1 MNNAEKSD
9 HEHIQYITVKQA
21 AADKSLCFTEAML
34 RYYLLHA
41 HKNGLSKAIRRIG
54 KKLVLR
60 RDLLIQWIEDHAAR
74 SICK

>member
-1 MNNAEKSD
+1 MRNIDKN
-9 HEHIQYITVKQA
+9 EHDDNVQYITVKQA
-21 AADKSLCFTEAML
+21 AADKNLCFTESML

-60 RDLLIQWIEDHAAR
+60 RDLFIQWIEDHAVSLR
-74 SICK
+74 K

>member
-9 HEHIQYITVKQA
+9 LEHIQYITVKQA
-21 AADKSLCFTEAML
+21 AADRSLCFTEAML

-41 HKNGLSKAIRRIG
+41 HKNGLCKAVRRIG

-60 RDLLIQWIEDHAAR
+60 RDLLLEWIEDH
-74 SICK
+74 SM

>member
-1 MNNAEKSD
+1 MNDAENND
-9 HEHIQYITVKQA
+9 YQNIQYITVKQA

-60 RDLLIQWIEDHAAR
+60 RDLLIQWIEDQAAR
-74 SICK
+74 SVK

>member
-1 MNNAEKSD
+1 MDDVKNDNYQN
-9 HEHIQYITVKQA
+9 IQYITVKQA

-74 SICK
+74 RM

>member
-1 MNNAEKSD
+1 MDDAKHDDYQN
-9 HEHIQYITVKQA
+9 IQYITVKQA

-41 HKNGLSKAIRRIG
+41 HRNGLSKAVRRIG

-60 RDLLIQWIEDHAAR
+60 RDLLIQWIEDQAAR
-74 SICK
+74 SIK

>member
-41 HKNGLSKAIRRIG
+41 HKNGLSKAVRRIG

-60 RDLLIQWIEDHAAR
+60 RDLLLAWIEDH
-74 SICK
+74 SM